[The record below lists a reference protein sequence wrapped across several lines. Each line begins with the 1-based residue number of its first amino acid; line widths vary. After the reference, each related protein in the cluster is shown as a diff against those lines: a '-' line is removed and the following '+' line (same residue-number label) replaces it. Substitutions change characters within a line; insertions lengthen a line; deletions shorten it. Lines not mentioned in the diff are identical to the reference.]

1 MTTATTAPSPTVPTS
16 AAELLAA
23 SGETARVLAG
33 ADQSAWNGRIA
44 EAPAGVLGLAHW
56 DGTLYLDRESIL
68 DPIHHLYEHAGEDH
82 AIPTLASYRESL
94 ATLLHEHAHFLGP
107 SGSTQESA
115 REAFLKPGSRQ
126 LEEGVTE
133 AWAHDHLDEY
143 IHRLG
148 IDRVAPGINSVQA
161 PGYYAAFVPAIRKIS
176 ADLENRN
183 GLRRGEV
190 LDLLNRQTA
199 DGQFPLLVDL
209 VYNSTRLPDLELPP
223 GVITRSRLETTLRS
237 GLTHLEAYELTAPSF
252 ATAKSLSTADHIL
265 DHLDHEIR
273 SAESAALF
281 GPDPNALAFP
291 PPTRQMLTPTRQ
303 TPPSAEQVPPSAGH
317 IPPPHHAALTGIAP
331 PTAARPANT
340 NLHPAHSNPHA
351 TRGGLH
357 RIA

>member
-1 MTTATTAPSPTVPTS
+1 MTTATIAPSPPVPAS
-16 AAELLAA
+16 AAELLAR
-23 SGETARVLAG
+23 SGEIARDLAG
-33 ADQSAWNGRIA
+33 AEHSAWNGQIA

-68 DPIHHLYEHAGEDH
+68 DPLHHLYEHAGEDH
-82 AIPTLASYRESL
+82 AIPTLARYREAL

-115 REAFLKPGSRQ
+115 REAFLKPGSRE

-133 AWAHDHLDEY
+133 AWAQDHLDEY

-161 PGYYAAFVPAIRKIS
+161 PGYYAAFVPAVRKLS

-223 GVITRSRLETTLRS
+223 GVMTRSRLENTLRS
-237 GLTHLEAYELTAPSF
+237 GLAHLDAYELTAPSF

-265 DHLDHEIR
+265 DHLNHEIR
-273 SAESAALF
+273 TAESASLF
-281 GPDPNALAFP
+281 TPTSTALAVSSSTGHAL
-291 PPTRQMLTPTRQ
+291 PPTRHAPTPTHQ
-303 TPPSAEQVPPSAGH
+303 

-331 PTAARPANT
+331 PTAPRPANT
-340 NLHPAHSNPHA
+340 HLRPAHTSPRL

-357 RIA
+357 RPAQ